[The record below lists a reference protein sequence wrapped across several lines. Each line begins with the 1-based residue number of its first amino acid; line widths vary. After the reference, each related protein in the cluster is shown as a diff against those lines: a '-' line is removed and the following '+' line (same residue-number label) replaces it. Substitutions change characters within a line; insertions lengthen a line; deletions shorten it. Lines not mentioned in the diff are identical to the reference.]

1 MISDQITVHSFQL
14 VMIFIDDFI
23 INENTSILSWWLQ
36 FKPSEC
42 FETCNMVAKMCRTC
56 NIQITEEYYN
66 KKFEERKLT
75 IFCPLT
81 CSQFSH
87 IVTLL
92 FIKFHCLYPIEVI
105 FV

>member
-14 VMIFIDDFI
+14 ALYI
-23 INENTSILSWWLQ
+23 IIENTSILSWWLQ

-75 IFCPLT
+75 IFCPLVLN
-81 CSQFSH
+81 F
-87 IVTLL
+87 
-92 FIKFHCLYPIEVI
+92 PIE
-105 FV
+105 FKSH

>member
-14 VMIFIDDFI
+14 VLYI

-87 IVTLL
+87 
-92 FIKFHCLYPIEVI
+92 
-105 FV
+105 